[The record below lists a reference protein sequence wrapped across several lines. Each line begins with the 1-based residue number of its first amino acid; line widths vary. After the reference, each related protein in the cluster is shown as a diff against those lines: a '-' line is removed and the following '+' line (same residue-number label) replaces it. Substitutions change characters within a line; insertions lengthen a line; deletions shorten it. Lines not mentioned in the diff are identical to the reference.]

1 LDTEEDEKLDVTKM
15 PAEVINGYIKEMR
28 KKIKRFEKM
37 EDRFYEYKKMCEAK
51 LAQGKSEYSFFDGH
65 DTSRMTD
72 SQARLYYEKFF
83 RSKLKEQHG
92 LVTELVR
99 NK

>member
-1 LDTEEDEKLDVTKM
+1 M

-51 LAQGKSEYSFFDGH
+51 LAQGKSE
-65 DTSRMTD
+65 
-72 SQARLYYEKFF
+72 
-83 RSKLKEQHG
+83 
-92 LVTELVR
+92 
-99 NK
+99 